1 MLIAHP
7 QCVSHGLTLTKAST
21 IIWFGP
27 TASNETY
34 DQANARIRR
43 VGQKHKQQFLHL
55 QATAVE
61 RHVYNLLMRKIM
73 VQDEL
78 LKMLEEESRI
88 K

>member
-1 MLIAHP
+1 M
-7 QCVSHGLTLTKAST
+7 
-21 IIWFGP
+21 
-27 TASNETY
+27 
-34 DQANARIRR
+34 
-43 VGQKHKQQFLHL
+43 GQKHKQQFLHL

-61 RHVYNLLMRKIM
+61 RHVYSLLMRKIM